1 MRGVDMGS
9 TSEIAAATA
18 SPTDTHGLSRVSS
31 LVAVAATLAYS
42 ALLIAPPASRA
53 NERVLTAGSTTSC
66 PDVQVVFARGTGE
79 PPGAGRVGDAF
90 TDSLRSLVNG
100 RPVAVYGVQ
109 YPASYDFMRAIDGV
123 DDAAAFMQNTAQAC
137 PQTQM
142 VLGGYSQGAA
152 VIDVLAATDRPI
164 LGFTSPLPDAIADH
178 IAAVVVFGNPSNR
191 IGEPLTA
198 LSPLYGS
205 RAIDLCNGPDPVCSD
220 GNDVPAHSLYVEGGI
235 VDQAAQFAAAKL
247 NGAHTTQLVA
257 GRS

>member
-1 MRGVDMGS
+1 M
-9 TSEIAAATA
+9 
-18 SPTDTHGLSRVSS
+18 
-31 LVAVAATLAYS
+31 
-42 ALLIAPPASRA
+42 
-53 NERVLTAGSTTSC
+53 TSC
-66 PDVQVVFARGTGE
+66 
-79 PPGAGRVGDAF
+79 
-90 TDSLRSLVNG
+90 
-100 RPVAVYGVQ
+100 
-109 YPASYDFMRAIDGV
+109 AIDGV

-152 VIDVLAATDRPI
+152 VVDVLAATDRPI

>member
-1 MRGVDMGS
+1 MRGVDMSS
-9 TSEIAAATA
+9 TNEIAAAVA
-18 SPTDTHGLSRVSS
+18 SPTDTHGLSRVASY
-31 LVAVAATLAYS
+31 VAAAATLACS
-42 ALLIAPPASRA
+42 ALLIAPPSRA
-53 NERVLTAGSTTSC
+53 DEPVLTAGSTTSC

-90 TDSLRSLVNG
+90 THSLRALVNG
-100 RPVAVYGVQ
+100 RSVAVYGVQ

-152 VIDVLAATDRPI
+152 VVDVLAATDRPI

-220 GNDVPAHSLYVEGGI
+220 GNDVGAHSLYEEAGI
-235 VDQAAQFAAAKL
+235 VAQAAQFTAGRLKVAPI
-247 NGAHTTQLVA
+247 TQLAA
-257 GRS
+257 GQG